1 MVLLWGTLI
10 PPIFPSCMWDA
21 PRPHL
26 PLGTW
31 GHVTTNGSCHF
42 ISQGMGYTVTVGLGA
57 ETERKTNG
65 KSPWDKIGDSLWWT
79 QGRED
84 RSTVSN
90 GIKWITAMKEIF
102 ILTGKMQCFQ
112 VFNKSICWIHE
123 CRLISLIAIDYQPIS
138 QSVSTSALTTL
149 STPDT
154 LRKLHGKYSGLLSKR
169 QKQQQLTATKGVV
182 LAKRLKLKSSQ

>member
-1 MVLLWGTLI
+1 MKSKSEYILADGIALRYIDSSHFPFLHVRCTKATLT
-10 PPIFPSCMWDA
+10 SRNM
-21 PRPHL
+21 RSSYYK
-26 PLGTW
+26 
-31 GHVTTNGSCHF
+31 GSCHF
-42 ISQGMGYTVTVGLGA
+42 IPQGMGYTVTVGLGA

-65 KSPWDKIGDSLWWT
+65 KSPWDKIGDSLWWS

-90 GIKWITAMKEIF
+90 GIKWITTMKEICT
-102 ILTGKMQCFQ
+102 LTGKMQCFQ

-154 LRKLHGKYSGLLSKR
+154 LRKLHGKYSRLLSKW
-169 QKQQQLTATKGVV
+169 QKQQQLKVWC
-182 LAKRLKLKSSQ
+182 

>member
-10 PPIFPSCMWDA
+10 PPISPSCMWDA

-31 GHVTTNGSCHF
+31 GHLTTNGSCHF
-42 ISQGMGYTVTVGLGA
+42 IPQGMGYTVTVGLGA

-65 KSPWDKIGDSLWWT
+65 KSPWDKIGDSLWWS

-90 GIKWITAMKEIF
+90 GIKWITTMKEICR
-102 ILTGKMQCFQ
+102 LTGKMQCFQ

-149 STPDT
+149 SNQILWGSCMANTAACCRSG
-154 LRKLHGKYSGLLSKR
+154 RK
-169 QKQQQLTATKGVV
+169 KQQ
-182 LAKRLKLKSSQ
+182 LKVWC